1 MITYLLKAN
10 VVSVNCHCLAHTKNL
25 PFSFHSVLSRS
36 NLWAAE
42 LKAFGILMPNLQEF
56 RTEENRLVPVTRS
69 VVVM

>member
-1 MITYLLKAN
+1 MITYPLKAN
-10 VVSVNCHCLAHTKNL
+10 VVSVWCHCPAHTKKL

-42 LKAFGILMPNLQEF
+42 LKAFGIQTLNLQEF
-56 RTEENRLVPVTRS
+56 RTEENRLTPVTRS